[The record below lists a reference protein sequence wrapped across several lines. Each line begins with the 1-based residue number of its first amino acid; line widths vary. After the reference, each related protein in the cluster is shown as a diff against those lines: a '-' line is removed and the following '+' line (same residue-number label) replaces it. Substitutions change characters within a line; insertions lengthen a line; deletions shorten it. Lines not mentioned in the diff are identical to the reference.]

1 MKIWLSKCFIWLLLY
16 SMAEETQFSQTP
28 SSGETFQLP
37 QTPRSEEQE
46 TPRCLSEHVS
56 RCKTIALQS
65 PGKVAMDVLAIVNTT
80 QCAATMSW
88 GIPHLRHMRTAN
100 VMVGITP
107 VVVRLAN
114 RNKKPKIGGL
124 QRGQLTVQLMSFPFE
139 HIDALNSVLRGI
151 LDAMSLGGTT
161 YELKCSMEIS
171 GVSHASIENT
181 PIHVQALIEQFKKSS
196 AFAAARIETPSNG
209 MTPYFTARMPTG
221 TTVQVYPKLLRGRQS
236 EPEGDEMEL
245 VALLHEAQ
253 QICETFAN
261 SGAVV
266 QPPLGPVVQPPLGPV
281 VQPLGPV
288 FQLPLRP
295 VVQPLG
301 PVVQPPLGPVVQP
314 LGSVVQPL
322 GPVFQL
328 PLRPIPC
335 RAPFLSP
342 IGSAFVHTGG
352 AALVHTG
359 GAALVHAGGAAKRFR
374 SKLYSAP
381 DSDSNSSSESECF
394 DTPRAAGV
402 LGMLGKES

>member
-1 MKIWLSKCFIWLLLY
+1 MNL
-16 SMAEETQFSQTP
+16 
-28 SSGETFQLP
+28 
-37 QTPRSEEQE
+37 
-46 TPRCLSEHVS
+46 
-56 RCKTIALQS
+56 
-65 PGKVAMDVLAIVNTT
+65 
-80 QCAATMSW
+80 
-88 GIPHLRHMRTAN
+88 N
-100 VMVGITP
+100 V
-107 VVVRLAN
+107 R
-114 RNKKPKIGGL
+114 R
-124 QRGQLTVQLMSFPFE
+124 
-139 HIDALNSVLRGI
+139 
-151 LDAMSLGGTT
+151 
-161 YELKCSMEIS
+161 
-171 GVSHASIENT
+171 T

-196 AFAAARIETPSNG
+196 AFAAAKIEPPSKG

-266 QPPLGPVVQPPLGPV
+266 QPPLGPVVQPPL
-281 VQPLGPV
+281 
-288 FQLPLRP
+288 RP

-301 PVVQPPLGPVVQP
+301 P
-314 LGSVVQPL
+314 VVQPL

-342 IGSAFVHTGG
+342 IGSAFVH
-352 AALVHTG
+352 AG

-374 SKLYSAP
+374 SDSN
-381 DSDSNSSSESECF
+381 SDSNSSSESECF

-402 LGMLGKES
+402 LGMLGKGS

>member
-1 MKIWLSKCFIWLLLY
+1 
-16 SMAEETQFSQTP
+16 MAEETQLPQIPRSE
-28 SSGETFQLP
+28 ETFQLP
-37 QTPRSEEQE
+37 QTPR
-46 TPRCLSEHVS
+46 CLSDHVS

-151 LDAMSLGGTT
+151 LDAMSLGGTM

-181 PIHVQALIEQFKKSS
+181 PIHVQALIKQFKKSS
-196 AFAAARIETPSNG
+196 AFAAARIETPSKG

-221 TTVQVYPKLLRGRQS
+221 TTVQVYPKFLRGRQS

-266 QPPLGPVVQPPLGPV
+266 QPLG
-281 VQPLGPV
+281 
-288 FQLPLRP
+288 P

-301 PVVQPPLGPVVQP
+301 PVVQPPLRPVVQPPLRPVVQP
-314 LGSVVQPL
+314 LRPVVQ
-322 GPVFQL
+322 

-342 IGSAFVHTGG
+342 IGSAFMRTGG
-352 AALVHTG
+352 AAFMRT
-359 GAALVHAGGAAKRFR
+359 GGAAKRFR
-374 SKLYSAP
+374 SDP
-381 DSDSNSSSESECF
+381 DSDPDSNSSSESECF

-402 LGMLGKES
+402 LGMLEKGY